1 MLDGNNPD
9 RGDII
14 YVPSSVQVLYNQ
26 IYSIEVN
33 KSGRLQYYR
42 QPVNRKRKRITRT
55 EFSTIYNS
63 KKILA
68 IEPVQDIDVKGNHFL
83 LKFYTL

>member
-1 MLDGNNPD
+1 MLDGSHPD
-9 RGDII
+9 KEGTI
-14 YVPSSVQVLYNQ
+14 YVPSSVQLLYNH

-42 QPVNRKRKRITRT
+42 QPVNKKRKRITRT
-55 EFSTIYNS
+55 EFSTVYNS

-68 IEPVQDIDVKGNHFL
+68 IEPVQSADVKGHHFL

>member
-1 MLDGNNPD
+1 MLNENQHES
-9 RGDII
+9 GDVI
-14 YVPSSVQVLYNQ
+14 YVPSPVKVLYNY
-26 IYSIEVN
+26 IFSIEEN

-42 QPVNRKRKRITRT
+42 QPVNRPRKRITKN
-55 EFSTIYNS
+55 EFSTIYNN

-68 IEPVQDIDVKGNHFL
+68 IEPVQKKKMDGSHFL